1 MLFPLA
7 AGTPAKA
14 HSLDLGSERV
24 PLEISRSARARRYTL
39 YLRRDGSVR
48 LAIPRRGSL
57 AEGLKFAQGKRAWIS
72 RQLHKIRARP
82 VLPSTW
88 HEGSVVLLFGDP
100 VALKTSRDAGG
111 CHAELG
117 PLRFP
122 VKDPGGDLRPLAE
135 ARLFALARREL
146 PPRVLELAERHKL
159 AVRAVTV
166 RNQSSR
172 WGSCSTR
179 GTISLN
185 WRLIQAPV
193 SVRDYIILHELMH
206 LREMNHSPRYWKL
219 VEEACPDYRE
229 AERWL
234 KLHAARLGM

>member
-7 AGTPAKA
+7 ADPVPKA
-14 HSLDLGSERV
+14 HHLDLGTERV
-24 PLEISRSARARRYTL
+24 VLDISRSPRARRYTL

-48 LAIPRRGSL
+48 LALPRRGSL
-57 AEGLKFAQGKRAWIS
+57 ADGLKFAQSKSAWIA

-82 VLPSTW
+82 VLPSSW
-88 HEGSVVLLFGDP
+88 KDGSQVYVFGEP
-100 VALKTSRDAGG
+100 AALRTQGVAGAAF
-111 CHAELG
+111 AELG

-122 VKDPGGDLRPLAE
+122 IKDPAEDLRPLTE
-135 ARLFALARREL
+135 ARLFALAKREL

-159 AVRAVTV
+159 GVRTITV

-185 WRLIQAPV
+185 WRLIQAP
-193 SVRDYIILHELMH
+193 SFVRDYIILHELMH
-206 LREMNHSPRYWKL
+206 LKEMNHSPRYWKL
-219 VEEACPDYRE
+219 VENACPDYRE